1 MTDLNALVA
10 AIAASGD
17 RDLRLRQGVIVTV
30 NANGTANVTIAGS
43 TQTINNVAVASH
55 VCPRPNTTCWL
66 ITDGRDWFVLA
77 TLANAGPAWGA
88 MRQSVAQ
95 AIPTGAFTAMAWA
108 NRTDTASNGVTLSNT
123 GLVCVVPGLYQI
135 TAAGA
140 FAANAVGQR
149 HMVLTVNGGN
159 AIHGTGGDAAAGADI
174 QRLRADGLWRLAVGD
189 VVNFDLF
196 QSSGANLNTQI
207 GAGYCLLRMVWIGPT
222 A

>member
-10 AIAASGD
+10 AIATSNDAGV
-17 RDLRLRQGVIVTV
+17 RLRQGVIAAV

-43 TQTINNVAVASH
+43 TVTINNVKVASH
-55 VCPRPNTTCWL
+55 VCPIPNTTCWL

-77 TLANAGPAWGA
+77 TLANAGPAWAA

-95 AIPTGAFTAMAWA
+95 AIGTGAFTAMAWA

-123 GLVCVVPGLYQI
+123 GLVCVVAGLYQI

-140 FAANAVGQR
+140 FVANATGQR
-149 HMVLTVNGGN
+149 HMVLTVNGSN
-159 AIHGTGGDAAAGADI
+159 AIHGTGGDAAAGGEI

-189 VVNFDLF
+189 TVNFQLY

-207 GAGYCLLRMVWIGPT
+207 GAGYNMLRMVWVGP
-222 A
+222 AA